1 MHPMMV
7 KIKRIRCHLLQNKGI
22 MTDMIT
28 RRKCVQLGMSSLGT
42 LLLHSKRGLA
52 FGAESQVGVAE
63 IILDGISIS
72 RPLAWE
78 RALVATSSTTSIDVN
93 PVSSKVTLT
102 NNDIYLHPFS
112 VLILQNPLP
121 QLPKESLQRL
131 QRYLSYGGFLLIDD
145 TSGRKEGPIHD
156 SVVRL
161 CRQLFPT
168 KPLAPLRADHSLYR
182 AFFLFQDP
190 PHGRV
195 AIKDYNEGVEVGEIS
210 PLIYIPNDL
219 SGALDRDGSGRD
231 LHPCIPG
238 GEYQRTEALKLAI
251 NLFMYSLTSNYK
263 HDQAHVK
270 KLLEEG
276 RL

>member
-1 MHPMMV
+1 MISRRTFIQMSNTFGLTS
-7 KIKRIRCHLLQNKGI
+7 LLYPKA
-22 MTDMIT
+22 
-28 RRKCVQLGMSSLGT
+28 SW
-42 LLLHSKRGLA
+42 A

-78 RALVATSSTTSIDVN
+78 RALIATSSTTSIDVN
-93 PVSSKVTLT
+93 PTSFKVTLS

-112 VLILQNPLP
+112 VLILEKPLP

-145 TSGRKEGPIHD
+145 TSGRKDGPIHE
-156 SVVRL
+156 SVINL

-182 AFFLFQDP
+182 AFFLFQSP

-195 AIKDYNEGVEVGEIS
+195 AIKDYNEGIEVGEIS

-219 SGALDRDGSGRD
+219 SGALDRDASGRD
-231 LHPCIPG
+231 INTCLPG
-238 GEYQRTEALKLAI
+238 GEVQRTEALKLAI

>member
-1 MHPMMV
+1 
-7 KIKRIRCHLLQNKGI
+7 
-22 MTDMIT
+22 MIT
-28 RRKCVQLGMSSLGT
+28 RRKCLELGLASLGT
-42 LLLHSKRGLA
+42 SLISPKARA

-63 IILDGISIS
+63 IILDGVSIS

-78 RALVATSSTTSIDVN
+78 RALVATSSATSIDVN
-93 PVSSKVTLT
+93 PTSTQISLQ

-112 VLILQNPLP
+112 VLILTEPLP
-121 QLPKESLQRL
+121 ILSKEALQRL

-145 TSGRKEGPIHD
+145 ASGRKDGPIHE

-182 AFFLFQDP
+182 AFFLFQEP

-195 AIKDYNEGVEVGEIS
+195 AVKDYNEGVEIAEVS
-210 PLIYIPNDL
+210 PLIYCPNDL
-219 SGALDRDGSGRD
+219 SGALDRDSSGRD

-238 GEYQRTEALKLAI
+238 GDYQRTEALKLSI